1 MKYYLHRA
9 VANKPKGSKKFKITE
24 YTIQEFESFKKA
36 LEAFMKD
43 FLIEG
48 DRDQK
53 GFATEKKIAMRITT
67 TKKKIR
73 ARLYKLPLSQYQAL
87 TLNPPT
93 SKYRCCRE
101 YLETDPEY
109 GMVHD
114 IFLILET
121 NYQKACDDFLY
132 EMKKYEDKRNSFF
145 IEIKE
150 DENV

>member
-9 VANKPKGSKKFKITE
+9 VAHKLKDSKKFKMTE

-36 LEAFMKD
+36 LEVYKRD
-43 FLIEG
+43 FLLEG
-48 DRDQK
+48 DTEQR

-73 ARLYKLPLSQYQAL
+73 AKLYKPPLRTFQIL
-87 TLNPPT
+87 VLNPPI

-109 GMVHD
+109 GIAQD

-121 NYQKACDDFLY
+121 NYQKACDEFLY

-145 IEIKE
+145 IEIGE
-150 DENV
+150 DK

>member
-1 MKYYLHRA
+1 MKYYLHRVLA
-9 VANKPKGSKKFKITE
+9 KKSINGKKFKISE
-24 YTIQEFESFKKA
+24 YTIQEFDTYKRA
-36 LEAFMKD
+36 LEVYMRD

-48 DRDQK
+48 D
-53 GFATEKKIAMRITT
+53 TEQRYFSSDIQIAMRIST
-67 TKKKIR
+67 TKKKIK
-73 ARLYKLPLSQYQAL
+73 AKVYKPPLRTYEVL

-109 GMVHD
+109 GLCHN

-132 EMKKYEDKRNSFF
+132 EMKKYEDKRNSFY
-145 IEIKE
+145 IEIGDDK
-150 DENV
+150 

>member
-1 MKYYLHRA
+1 MKYYLHRV
-9 VANKPKGSKKFKITE
+9 VAKKSINRKKFKISE
-24 YTIQEFESFKKA
+24 YTIQEFDTYKRA
-36 LEAFMKD
+36 LEVYMRD

-48 DRDQK
+48 D
-53 GFATEKKIAMRITT
+53 TEQRYFSSDIQIAMRIST
-67 TKKKIR
+67 TKKKIK
-73 ARLYKLPLSQYQAL
+73 AKVYKPPLRTYEVL

-109 GMVHD
+109 GLCHN

-132 EMKKYEDKRNSFF
+132 EMKKYEDKRNSFY
-145 IEIKE
+145 IEIGDDK
-150 DENV
+150 

>member
-9 VANKPKGSKKFKITE
+9 VAHKLKDSKKFKMTE

-36 LEAFMKD
+36 LEVYKRD
-43 FLIEG
+43 FLLEG
-48 DRDQK
+48 DTEQR

-73 ARLYKLPLSQYQAL
+73 AKLYKPPLRTFQVLA
-87 TLNPPT
+87 LNPPT

-101 YLETDPEY
+101 YLEIDPEY
-109 GMVHD
+109 GIAQD
-114 IFLILET
+114 IFLMLET
-121 NYQKACDDFLY
+121 NYQKACDEFLY

-145 IEIKE
+145 IEIGE
-150 DENV
+150 DK

>member
-9 VANKPKGSKKFKITE
+9 VAHKPKDTKKFKITE

-36 LEAFMKD
+36 LEVYKRD
-43 FLIEG
+43 FLLEG
-48 DRDQK
+48 DIEQR
-53 GFATEKKIAMRITT
+53 GFSTEKKIAMRITT

-73 ARLYKLPLSQYQAL
+73 AKLYKPPLRAFQVL

-109 GMVHD
+109 GVAQD

-121 NYQKACDDFLY
+121 NYQKACDEFLY

-145 IEIKE
+145 IEIGG
-150 DENV
+150 NL

>member
-9 VANKPKGSKKFKITE
+9 VANKLKGSKKFKMSE

-36 LEAFMKD
+36 LEVYKRD
-43 FLIEG
+43 FLLEG
-48 DRDQK
+48 DTEQR

-73 ARLYKLPLSQYQAL
+73 ARLYKPPLRTFQVLA
-87 TLNPPT
+87 LNPPT

-109 GMVHD
+109 GIAQD
-114 IFLILET
+114 IFLIFET
-121 NYQKACDDFLY
+121 NYQKACDEFLY

-145 IEIKE
+145 IEIGE
-150 DENV
+150 DK